1 MERRDR
7 AVVTALAALL
17 TLLGAFV
24 VLPEAPVTAGPA
36 GPSAAASSAPSPAA
50 SVTAVA
56 SGATPTP
63 RSSVV
68 PSPSPSPSVRPTPS
82 LEPSTEPGIRI
93 GVMSRPSS
101 INPLTAR
108 TQADRDLVALIFSG
122 MVRLGPGDTIRG
134 DLAERWKVENDGGR
148 YTFTI
153 RADARWHDGVPVTA
167 DDVVFT
173 IELMQDPAY
182 NGPRA
187 GSWSDVTVTKVSDR
201 VVQFDLATPLGGFL
215 LAMRQPLL
223 PMHLLRFVP
232 VDQLADSPFSTAP
245 IGSGWYRLVAWDPVG
260 ARLEPVVRPSPSPS
274 PPASPSGVPAPS
286 GSVAPSPAPSGSA
299 APSAPAPSAAPVAR
313 RPPLE
318 LRFFGSPVSMT
329 ESYRA
334 GDLDI
339 VTGLPASAAAAL
351 AETEGS
357 RLIRYPRATVTAIAL
372 NLRPS
377 YPAVRDAAVRR
388 ALLRIIDRPT
398 MIEDIMS
405 GVAVRADG
413 LIPPTSWAFSKPD
426 NRAIV
431 HDRNGA
437 AAELQAAGWRKED
450 GRWYADGADEPFEI
464 ELISPDAE
472 SNSLVLAAAQEVAR
486 QWTSFGIPTTV
497 LPLSPSVFVG
507 DRLRRARF
515 EAAAVDINVGLDPDI
530 YPLLGSRQAGIG
542 GSNISGFQDL
552 ELDEKLAAARRPG
565 DDAERAKAYADLQAY
580 LSTAQVM
587 LPLYWRDEPIVLSD
601 RVTGPAKHL
610 LGDPSDRF
618 WDVLDWRLASD

>member
-1 MERRDR
+1 
-7 AVVTALAALL
+7 
-17 TLLGAFV
+17 
-24 VLPEAPVTAGPA
+24 
-36 GPSAAASSAPSPAA
+36 
-50 SVTAVA
+50 
-56 SGATPTP
+56 
-63 RSSVV
+63 
-68 PSPSPSPSVRPTPS
+68 
-82 LEPSTEPGIRI
+82 
-93 GVMSRPSS
+93 MSRPSS

-122 MVRLGPGDTIRG
+122 MVRLGPGDAVRG

-153 RADARWHDGVPVTA
+153 RSDARWHDGVPVTA

-201 VVQFDLATPLGGFL
+201 VVRFDLRTPLGGFL

-223 PMHLLRFVP
+223 PVHLLRDVP
-232 VDQLADSPFSTAP
+232 VAELADAPFSTAP
-245 IGSGWYRLVAWDPVG
+245 VGSGWYRLVAWDPVG
-260 ARLEPVVRPSPSPS
+260 ARLEPVVRPSPAALALPSGEPGPSPAVV
-274 PPASPSGVPAPS
+274 PPASPSPS
-286 GSVAPSPAPSGSA
+286 SSA
-299 APSAPAPSAAPVAR
+299 GPVAR

-329 ESYRA
+329 ESYRT

-351 AETEGS
+351 AKTAGS

-372 NLRPS
+372 NLRPA
-377 YPAVRDAAVRR
+377 YPAVRDDAVRR
-388 ALLRIIDRPT
+388 ALLRVIDRPT
-398 MIEDIMS
+398 IIEEIAS

-426 NRAIV
+426 SRAII
-431 HDRNGA
+431 HDRNAA
-437 AAELQAAGWRKED
+437 AAELQEAGWTKKD
-450 GRWYADGADEPFEI
+450 GRWYADGADEPFAI

-472 SNSLVLAAAQEVAR
+472 SNSIVLATAQEAAR

-515 EAAAVDINVGLDPDI
+515 EAAAVDINVGLDPDL

-552 ELDEKLAAARRPG
+552 ELDEKLTAARRPG
-565 DDAERAKAYADLQAY
+565 DDAARTKAYAALQAY

-587 LPLYWRDEPIVLSD
+587 LPLYWRDEPIVLSE